1 MSQPVSLEENEAIL
15 SSVRKHWFFIVG
27 NCISLLFAYSVP
39 FVALIAAQ
47 EMSLFQKFSFSTSPN
62 LMPMLVFFSGLWS
75 LFMWIAFFNS
85 WTIYFLDTWT
95 ITNMRVIVVNQ
106 RGLFSRT
113 VASFR
118 LDRLQEITV
127 DTDGFLATML
137 GFGTIHAVTAGADD
151 EFIMRGA
158 PDPEGLK
165 ALILAHTPQNI
176 SPIV

>member
-1 MSQPVSLEENEAIL
+1 MSYPTALEENEVIL

-27 NCISLLFAYSVP
+27 NSIALLVAYIVP
-39 FVALIAAQ
+39 FAALIAVG
-47 EMSLFQKFSFSTSPN
+47 ELSLFQKFSFTTSPN
-62 LMPMLVFFSGLWS
+62 LAPALLFFAGLWT
-75 LFMWIAFFNS
+75 LCIWIAFFNS

-95 ITNMRVIVVNQ
+95 ITNMRVIVVVQ
-106 RGLFSRT
+106 RGLFRRS

-118 LDRLQEITV
+118 LDRLQEITI

-165 ALILAHTPQNI
+165 ALILAHIPHDTRPTT
-176 SPIV
+176 